1 MVNQEHIDWAEIVS
15 KFVIQ
20 KEEAIAKLDIV
31 LSEAKYYY
39 DCDIDVCNGICEVI
53 EILKREIK

>member
-1 MVNQEHIDWAEIVS
+1 MVNQEHIDWAEIVR

-20 KEEAIAKLDIV
+20 KEEAIAKLEILISDK
-31 LSEAKYYY
+31 KYYF
-39 DCDIDVCNGICEVI
+39 CDDGVYEGIKEAI